1 MPNETSFFCKSLW
14 FVTQLCNTFCPYI
27 NTVFLKDLRERKQR
41 ETILILHFKNEIQSC
56 ITSVPDDNCKPL
68 TSRARDCFCLFPL
81 EVLFCFLASCFSF
94 CFNFCF
100 WDLDTPSPITR
111 SRPLRTNLEDIFEAI
126 LTLYLS
132 VDLLDHA
139 RKKLGHLFHSSAMSF
154 PDSPRLMHFDV
165 WLAEYFQNPDI
176 LFEPDN
182 SSKWRLSVALR
193 ESKFLEKWKN
203 SI

>member
-1 MPNETSFFCKSLW
+1 MKGNNE
-14 FVTQLCNTFCPYI
+14 
-27 NTVFLKDLRERKQR
+27 R
-41 ETILILHFKNEIQSC
+41 TILILHFKNEIQSC

-126 LTLYLS
+126 LTLYFS
-132 VDLLDHA
+132 VDFLSHA

-154 PDSPRLMHFDV
+154 PDSPRLMNFDV

-193 ESKFLEKWKN
+193 ESKFLEKWRN